1 MYNLSTVA
9 WILPFSLDCLLPF
22 VYLTPMIAPTPTPPY
37 YAVIFTSLKS
47 PSDLGYVEMAH
58 SMERLVINQQGYL
71 GHESARSEIGI
82 TVSYWESLEAI
93 AAWKDQ
99 LAHRFAQERGKE
111 QWYDAYRIRI
121 CLVEREYGF
130 VR

>member
-1 MYNLSTVA
+1 
-9 WILPFSLDCLLPF
+9 
-22 VYLTPMIAPTPTPPY
+22 
-37 YAVIFTSLKS
+37 VIFTSLKS